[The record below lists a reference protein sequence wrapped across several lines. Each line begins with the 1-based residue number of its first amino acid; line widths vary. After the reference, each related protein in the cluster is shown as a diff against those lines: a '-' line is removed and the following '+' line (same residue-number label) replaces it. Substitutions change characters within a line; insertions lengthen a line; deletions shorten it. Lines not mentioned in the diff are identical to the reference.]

1 MIESCSQNGQRR
13 MMISSQCSA
22 QSAASLSGATET
34 ETKTI
39 VRHRGSASGL
49 DPPRSSTEVE
59 PLLLKKIQLKENI
72 TSYLQAVGHDP
83 SYWPVIS
90 AEAFIDLAGRN
101 SGFRAVDRQS

>member
-49 DPPRSSTEVE
+49 DPPRSSTEVK
-59 PLLLKKIQLKENI
+59 PRLLKKIQLKENI

-83 SYWPVIS
+83 SYWPVIF
-90 AEAFIDLAGRN
+90 ANALIEFCLA
-101 SGFRAVDRQS
+101 V